1 MKETKYNI
9 LAKMFSGNI
18 IRGATN

>member
-9 LAKMFSGNI
+9 LAKMFSGSI